1 MINQTKNNLTKM
13 KNMQHIKLTLN
24 QKSKRS
30 FTFTLRL
37 VAILNNVLNVG
48 LLRPFSMR
56 IRLEVSKP
64 QSEATSNKVRNCCSL
79 RLRMFWPSFV
89 RYSNSVIENS
99 MINYA
104 ALFRIWVYQ
113 F

>member
-1 MINQTKNNLTKM
+1 MTTKNSFTKICNN
-13 KNMQHIKLTLN
+13 KPNTN

-56 IRLEVSKP
+56 MRLDVSKP
-64 QSEATSNKVRNCCSL
+64 QSYETSARVRFW
-79 RLRMFWPSFV
+79 RLRIWEIAFPNFIRPSA
-89 RYSNSVIENS
+89 SVIENP

-104 ALFRIWVYQ
+104 ALFRIRVYQ